1 MVGAAIRSDGDPRL
15 ARAKVDL
22 KRDVIFDAL
31 ALLESRARTAAPV
44 ETLAVDISRLE
55 ECSSA

>member
-31 ALLESRARTAAPV
+31 ALAFVRKQGKNRCFS
-44 ETLAVDISRLE
+44 
-55 ECSSA
+55 